1 MSEIKIEKPSQEKLD
16 SMGVSS
22 WGIWEK
28 EESTF
33 DWYYDETET
42 CYILEGEARVEPSE
56 GEPVEFGPGD
66 LVRFPKGMKCVWKI
80 SKPIRKHYS
89 FGD

>member
-1 MSEIKIEKPSQEKLD
+1 MEIKKEKPSEKKLNELD
-16 SMGVSS
+16 FSS

-33 DWYYDETET
+33 DWFYDETET
-42 CYILEGEARVEPSE
+42 CYILEGEARVEPES

-66 LVRFPKGMKCVWKI
+66 LVTFPRGMKCIWKVTQ
-80 SKPIRKHYS
+80 PIRKYYK